1 MNFKIYFQATVS
13 NLTSVSSGLE
23 AQLSS
28 TKLLLN
34 DRNKRV
40 AELEEETSTQAN
52 TITILEKKLLEG
64 ETFRRKLHN
73 QVLELKVSWL
83 WLDWAGVTLD
93 VTKTNK
99 AEECIIK
106 QQTQDHSGELRK
118 WMIDRLMECKD
129 T

>member
-73 QVLELKVSWL
+73 QVLELKVS
-83 WLDWAGVTLD
+83 
-93 VTKTNK
+93 
-99 AEECIIK
+99 
-106 QQTQDHSGELRK
+106 
-118 WMIDRLMECKD
+118 
-129 T
+129 